1 MKHSL
6 KALVLA
12 MFCLVM
18 VLSICPPSPVSAAD
32 SAAQDI
38 SDVGMVTAHS
48 GFPDIA
54 ILFDNNYS
62 QGWLAEDVASLTL
75 RHESGMGSLY
85 LTFGQ
90 TPSVY
95 TLRNDDTGI
104 CYTAGEYGYL
114 HEFIDLVEAFGT
126 APKSITIFFESGGIR
141 LNELD
146 IYSPGQVPDSIQKW
160 QTAPE
165 GKVDLLLF
173 ATHGDDD
180 QTFFAGLLPYYAVD
194 QGYEVQVVY
203 LTDHRNTSP
212 VPVHEM
218 LNGLWAC
225 GIRNY
230 PVFGYFWELE
240 TVYGINDAF
249 SQYWRLGWSRNEMT
263 GFFVEQ
269 LRRFRPLVAVG
280 HDLYGEYEEPQHMVC
295 AQLLVDAVEASA
307 DAAKFPESAEAY
319 GVWDVPKTYLHLYY
333 KNKITLDLDQPME
346 NFGGMTPFEVAKHLG
361 FPAHDSLQR
370 HWSWFFAGFDAA
382 SQIVYYSPCEYG
394 LYRTTVGEDI
404 QKNDM
409 FENLISYGA
418 QDRIEEEARLE
429 IERQQAEEQARIEAE
444 EQAQRDAEEAS
455 IAAEEAARQAE
466 EEARQKEAEAKRQE
480 AERIAAEERLH
491 AEEEARQRDAQQ
503 KKFIFIILGI
513 VVIIALIATVS
524 AVYRSMTG
532 GKFSKSKRR
541 KNN

>member
-1 MKHSL
+1 MKL
-6 KALVLA
+6 TPKTIVLA
-12 MFCLVM
+12 LLCLILIFGM
-18 VLSICPPSPVSAAD
+18 CPVSPVSASD
-32 SAAQDI
+32 SSAQEI
-38 SDVGMVTAHS
+38 SDIGMVTAHS
-48 GFPDIA
+48 GFPDIS
-54 ILFDNNYS
+54 ILFDNIYS
-62 QGWLAEDVASLTL
+62 QGWLAEEVASLTL

-126 APKSITIFFESGGIR
+126 APKSITIFFESGSIR

-160 QTAPE
+160 ETAPD

-180 QTFFAGLLPYYAVD
+180 QTFFAGLLPYYAVGR
-194 QGYEVQVVY
+194 GYEVQVVY

-249 SQYWRLGWSRNEMT
+249 SQYWRLGWSRDEMT
-263 GFFVEQ
+263 GFIVEQ
-269 LRRFRPLVAVG
+269 LRRFRPLVAVS
-280 HDLYGEYEEPQHMVC
+280 HDLNGEYEEPQHMVC
-295 AQLLVDAVEASA
+295 AQLLADAVEISA
-307 DAAKFPESAEAY
+307 DASKFPESAESY

-333 KNKITLDLDQPME
+333 KNQITLDLDQPME
-346 NFGGMTPFEVAKHLG
+346 NFGGMTPFEVAKNLG
-361 FPAHDSLQR
+361 FPAHASLQR
-370 HWSWFFAGFDAA
+370 HWSWFFSGFDTA

-409 FENLISYGA
+409 FENLISHGE
-418 QDRIEEEARLE
+418 QDRIAQEAILE
-429 IERQQAEEQARIEAE
+429 AERQQAEEQARLEAE
-444 EQAQRDAEEAS
+444 EQARQDAEEAS
-455 IAAEEAARQAE
+455 IASEEAARRAE
-466 EEARQKEAEAKRQE
+466 EEARQKEAEAKRLE
-480 AERIAAEERLH
+480 AERIAEEERLRM
-491 AEEEARQRDAQQ
+491 EEETRQRESQQ
-503 KKFIFIILGI
+503 KKFIFIVLGI

-524 AVYRSMTG
+524 AVYRSTTG
-532 GKFSKSKRR
+532 GKFSKAKRR